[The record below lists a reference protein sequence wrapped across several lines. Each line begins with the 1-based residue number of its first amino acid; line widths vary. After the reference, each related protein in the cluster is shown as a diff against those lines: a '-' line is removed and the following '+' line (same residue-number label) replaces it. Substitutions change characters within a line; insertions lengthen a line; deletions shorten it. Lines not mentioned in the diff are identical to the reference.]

1 MNVQSRIEDRLAGS
15 IVLAHM
21 EVINESDRHNVPSGS
36 ESHFKLVLVS
46 DEFTDHSLLDR
57 HRRINRLLA
66 EELAT
71 GVHALSIHAYTTAE
85 WRERSGTA
93 PVSPPC
99 HGGNKSAPK
108 FNDRR

>member
-1 MNVQSRIEDRLAGS
+1 MSVQSRIEDKLEGAMD
-15 IVLAHM
+15 LEHM
-21 EVINESDRHNVPSGS
+21 EVINESDRHNVPRGS

-71 GVHALSIHAYTTAE
+71 GLHALSIHAYTTAE
-85 WRERSGTA
+85 WKERSGTA

-99 HGGNKSAPK
+99 LGGNESAPK
-108 FNDRR
+108 VHDRR

>member
-1 MNVQSRIEDRLAGS
+1 MSVQSRIEDKLAGA
-15 IVLAHM
+15 IDLAHM
-21 EVINESDRHNVPSGS
+21 EVVNESDRHNVPSGS

-46 DEFTDHSLLDR
+46 DGFTDHSLLDR

-71 GVHALSIHAYTTAE
+71 GVHALSIHAYTMAE
-85 WRERSGTA
+85 WKERFGTA

-99 HGGNKSAPK
+99 LGGNKSARK
-108 FNDRR
+108 SHSRI

>member
-1 MNVQSRIEDRLAGS
+1 MNVQTRIEDKLAGT
-15 IVLAHM
+15 IVLVHM
-21 EVINESDRHNVPSGS
+21 EVINESGRHNVPSGS
-36 ESHFKLVLVS
+36 ETHFKLVLVS

-66 EELAT
+66 EDLAT

-85 WRERSGTA
+85 WKERFGTA

-99 HGGNKSAPK
+99 LGGNKSAPK
-108 FNDRR
+108 LHDHR

>member
-1 MNVQSRIEDRLAGS
+1 MSVQSRIEDKLTGAMDL
-15 IVLAHM
+15 VHM

-71 GVHALSIHAYTTAE
+71 GVHALSVHAYTPAE
-85 WRERSGTA
+85 WKERCGTA

-99 HGGNKSAPK
+99 LGGDKGARKPHS
-108 FNDRR
+108 RL